1 VNWVHFAEG
10 ISQRQCLANTVF
22 QLAGYVIDGNINSTT
37 ASFPTSTVRL
47 SVKLDD

>member
-1 VNWVHFAEG
+1 VDWFHFAEG

-22 QLAGYVIDGNINSTT
+22 QLAGYVTDGNINRTT
-37 ASFPTSTVRL
+37 AIFPTSTARL